1 MIKRICEIVYTLWTH
16 VLDEQAPV
24 ALTNE
29 SALEFVL
36 AGVVVGAQILVEM
49 IHNVGIVED
58 DELLA
63 DGVLAQ
69 VGLDDGLEELLLA
82 EIVKGGSLAG

>member
-1 MIKRICEIVYTLWTH
+1 
-16 VLDEQAPV
+16 
-24 ALTNE
+24 
-29 SALEFVL
+29 
-36 AGVVVGAQILVEM
+36 VVVGAQILVEM